1 VAFFVD
7 PTPGE
12 TEADR
17 NARINFYKRGSGTV
31 SGMILYIYTENNTRC
46 TALRYSDVSFINGQ
60 YRFVLVDFDGSGV
73 PLYVWVNNDTDIINT
88 GAWVMSGRPYHTTR
102 DMCCAILPNGDML
115 YHSAVAGG
123 DRADDWANRSSVY
136 TFDGSSITEVQDS
149 PVGLR
154 TDTRMMPLPD
164 GSILYFDAGAFYTDA
179 GYKGPARRYIP
190 TQSQAIP
197 FPNSRPVISSFPYR
211 LEPGQSATLF
221 GVQLNGLH
229 EGMAEGDD
237 YASRT
242 NFPLVRLTNKFNGN
256 VHYCRT
262 YGYSYRGIQP
272 NRASQCS
279 VEIPNWVP
287 IGDYSMEVV
296 ANGVPSTPRDIT
308 IKFDSGSG
316 SFMNRY
322 S

>member
-1 VAFFVD
+1 
-7 PTPGE
+7 
-12 TEADR
+12 
-17 NARINFYKRGSGTV
+17 
-31 SGMILYIYTENNTRC
+31 
-46 TALRYSDVSFINGQ
+46 
-60 YRFVLVDFDGSGV
+60 
-73 PLYVWVNNDTDIINT
+73 
-88 GAWVMSGRPYHTTR
+88 
-102 DMCCAILPNGDML
+102 
-115 YHSAVAGG
+115 
-123 DRADDWANRSSVY
+123 
-136 TFDGSSITEVQDS
+136 
-149 PVGLR
+149 
-154 TDTRMMPLPD
+154 
-164 GSILYFDAGAFYTDA
+164 
-179 GYKGPARRYIP
+179 
-190 TQSQAIP
+190 
-197 FPNSRPVISSFPYR
+197 
-211 LEPGQSATLF
+211 
-221 GVQLNGLH
+221 
-229 EGMAEGDD
+229 MAEGDD